1 MSSWFHALIAVTAAA
16 QLAVQLIPKKLPGR
30 RSAEVIAGLCVLA
43 VLLMPIRSCRN
54 GSFDRQEW
62 LGEILPEEAESLS
75 PETEQWSI
83 VAEAVFRLAEQ
94 NGVKTDGMRLSLI
107 TNEDGTLGE
116 VQLFPGK
123 CPYARREELRR
134 MLEDEL
140 GVPVLILT

>member
-16 QLAVQLIPKKLPGR
+16 QLAVQLIPKKMAGR
-30 RSAEVIAGLCVLA
+30 RAVEVLAGLCVLS

-54 GSFDRQEW
+54 GSFDRQKW
-62 LGEILPEEAESLS
+62 LGEILPGETETYS

-83 VAEAVFRLAEQ
+83 VAEAIFRLAEQ
-94 NGVKTDGMRLSLI
+94 NGVKTDGMRVSLI
-107 TNEDGTLGE
+107 TEEDGTLGE
-116 VQLFPGK
+116 VQLIPGE

-134 MLEDEL
+134 TLEDEL